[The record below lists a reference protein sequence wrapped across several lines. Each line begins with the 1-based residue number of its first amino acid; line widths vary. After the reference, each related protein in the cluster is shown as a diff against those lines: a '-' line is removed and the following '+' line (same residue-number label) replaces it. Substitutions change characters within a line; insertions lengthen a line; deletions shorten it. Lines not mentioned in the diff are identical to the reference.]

1 MHTIE
6 VKRYFVKRD
15 KREKVIIRDERDIY
29 FAPRKETFVL
39 VSKLR
44 KNGNPNEIHI
54 DSFIGRAIMDRQVG
68 EEVEVNMGGLS
79 ISDIVHGAVS
89 GNIFVFQVVSIQD

>member
-1 MHTIE
+1 
-6 VKRYFVKRD
+6 
-15 KREKVIIRDERDIY
+15 
-29 FAPRKETFVL
+29 
-39 VSKLR
+39 
-44 KNGNPNEIHI
+44 
-54 DSFIGRAIMDRQVG
+54 MDRQVG